1 MKGKALG
8 CIILAL
14 FYGGLCM
21 KEMQW
26 LIWVF
31 IGDNKAPA
39 WVEFLAWI
47 AIGVV
52 QLIILGT
59 LFAPYN
65 QKEQSDS
72 EKKINIESK
81 EESLNTEQHKEN
93 TNKEKQPEKV
103 ITVEGI
109 LTNVDAMEGIQFEHY
124 CGDLLKAN
132 GFSNIKYTEV
142 TGDQGVDI
150 TAEKDNIKY
159 AIQCKRYSSDIG
171 NQAVQEVF
179 AGKTMYGCDIGI
191 VMTNG
196 HFTSGAKALAKA
208 THVALWDRE
217 ILSNMIKEVLQNNN
231 I

>member
-1 MKGKALG
+1 MKEKALG

-72 EKKINIESK
+72 EKKIDITSK

-159 AIQCKRYSSDIG
+159 AIQCKRYSSDVG

-179 AGKTMYGCDIGI
+179 AGKTMYGCD
-191 VMTNG
+191 
-196 HFTSGAKALAKA
+196 S
-208 THVALWDRE
+208 R
-217 ILSNMIKEVLQNNN
+217 
-231 I
+231 

>member
-1 MKGKALG
+1 MKKIIFGILG
-8 CIILAL
+8 FCA
-14 FYGGLCM
+14 YMGLCLR
-21 KEMQW
+21 ELD
-26 LIWVF
+26 LIKKVIFGDVHIPAGWQLVLAF
-31 IGDNKAPA
+31 VIG
-39 WVEFLAWI
+39 
-47 AIGVV
+47 IG
-52 QLIILGT
+52 QLLVLSKILE
-59 LFAPYN
+59 PYVSSGEN
-65 QKEQSDS
+65 QQTDKPQE
-72 EKKINIESK
+72 ESK
-81 EESLNTEQHKEN
+81 VPNSEQQDN
-93 TNKEKQPEKV
+93 IVNKEKQPEKV

-159 AIQCKRYSSDIG
+159 AIQCKRYSSDVG